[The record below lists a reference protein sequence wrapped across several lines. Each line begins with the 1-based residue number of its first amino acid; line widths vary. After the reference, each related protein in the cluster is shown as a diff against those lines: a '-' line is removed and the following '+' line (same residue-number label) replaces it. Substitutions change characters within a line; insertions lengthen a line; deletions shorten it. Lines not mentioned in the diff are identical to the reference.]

1 MGINLSIDTNLLCS
15 MFNVSAKKLATE
27 YVGMSIEEI
36 MKVEAA
42 SGNADAAKFDA
53 SILNDPVKLIELFEL
68 KDPGN
73 KFSILSNMNQNDLDE
88 LLPLLQQSDLI
99 TGLNYF
105 TKDKLLNMSGDL
117 PKDQL
122 VKMTFEMFS
131 PEQIMQL
138 MPENQLNKA
147 LTSTD
152 MDPAFEKKYLTML
165 KPEIMAQM
173 LEAATG
179 QPAQGSQDVGLD
191 GKANLDGAAL
201 LSQLQ
206 SLPDDKFQEAMINI
220 PPQNKR
226 DFMLKMSKE
235 NPKIFEMFDSD
246 AYVKIIGSKK
256 EKQDIIKST
265 KALDPAQLVKM
276 VGQLPKDLTASV
288 LTQIDTSKFADV
300 LQSKFKEI
308 LKQISAG

>member
-1 MGINLSIDTNLLCS
+1 MGITLSIDTNLLCS

-68 KDPGN
+68 KDPAN
-73 KFSILSNMNQNDLDE
+73 KFSILSNMNQKDLDE

-105 TKDKLLNMSGDL
+105 TKDKLLNMSEEL

-131 PEQIMQL
+131 PEQIMQY

-147 LTSTD
+147 LTCTD
-152 MDPAFEKKYLTML
+152 MDPALEKKYLTML

-201 LSQLQ
+201 MEQLRA
-206 SLPDDKFQEAMINI
+206 LPDDKFQEAMINI

-276 VGQLPKDLTASV
+276 IGQLPKDLTAAV
-288 LTQIDTSKFADV
+288 LTQIDTTKFAEI
-300 LQSKFKEI
+300 LQSKFKDI
-308 LKQISAG
+308 LKQITAG

>member
-73 KFSILSNMNQNDLDE
+73 KFSILSNMNQADLDE

-105 TKDKLLNMSGDL
+105 TKDKLLNMSEDL

-122 VKMTFEMFS
+122 VAMTFEMFS

-147 LTSTD
+147 LTNTD
-152 MDPAFEKKYLTML
+152 MDPGLEKKYLSSL

-173 LEAATG
+173 IEAATG
-179 QPAQGSQDVGLD
+179 KPAEGSKDVGLD

-201 LSQLQ
+201 AAQIA

-226 DFMLKMSKE
+226 DFMLKMAKE
-235 NPKIFEMFDSD
+235 DPKIFKMFDSD
-246 AYVKIIGSKK
+246 AYTKIIGSKK

-276 VGQLPKDLTASV
+276 VAKLPKNLTAAV

-308 LKQISAG
+308 LKQITAG